1 MVVAYVRAGSCALT
15 RTDDL
20 YRPGSLTGS
29 LFYARKPR
37 NMNPTEPRPKNLPTV
52 RPSVRELPADLLT
65 PVGAYLRLRD
75 LGPGFLLESV
85 EGGQQVGRYSFL
97 SAGCERLDLDLT
109 GDDPFAPLRAA
120 LDENRSLDL
129 TGLPPFASGAVGL
142 LGYDAIPTFEPTVP
156 LPATEDGDLAH
167 PASFLLTPVVVAF
180 DHVRAT
186 VQVIAQPGH
195 EALADEMTARLL
207 GPLPE
212 DVQPVP
218 PLVTG
223 GESVADLEIDE
234 YIERVEIGKQHITAG
249 DVFQVV
255 LSQRHRRRTP
265 RSPVAI
271 YRALRAVNPSP
282 YLFLVELGELA
293 LIGASPE
300 THVALSREGIAE
312 LRPIAGTRPRGEDAE
327 EDDRLADEL
336 LADPKERAEHQ
347 MLVDLARND
356 LSRVCDP
363 GTVRPTRLLEIERYS
378 HVMHIVSRVEGKLS
392 AGEDAFSLLAATFP
406 AGTVSGAPK
415 VRAMQ
420 IISALEP
427 HRRGAYAGAV
437 GYLGTDGTLDTC
449 IALRTIQLRDGVAT
463 LQAGAG
469 IVADSDPAEEHREC
483 LRKIAALQRAVDLA
497 DAGAY
502 GR

>member
-1 MVVAYVRAGSCALT
+1 
-15 RTDDL
+15 
-20 YRPGSLTGS
+20 
-29 LFYARKPR
+29 
-37 NMNPTEPRPKNLPTV
+37 MNPTTPRPKDPPALRPT
-52 RPSVRELPADLLT
+52 VRELPADLLT
-65 PVGAYLRLRD
+65 PVGAYLRVRD

-97 SAGCERLDLDLT
+97 SAGCERIDLPMT
-109 GDDPFAPLRAA
+109 GDDPFAPLRDRLAEGAA
-120 LDENRSLDL
+120 LDLA
-129 TGLPPFASGAVGL
+129 GLPPFAGGAVGL
-142 LGYDAIPTFEPTVP
+142 VGYDAIPRFEPTVP
-156 LPATEDGDLAH
+156 LPAAQAGDLAH
-167 PASFLLTPVVVAF
+167 PASFLITPVVVAF

-195 EALADEMTARLL
+195 EALADDIAGRLL

-212 DVQPVP
+212 GAEPVP
-218 PLVTG
+218 PLVAG
-223 GESVADLEIDE
+223 GESVADLDMDE
-234 YIERVEIGKQHITAG
+234 YVERVLIGKDHIRAG

-271 YRALRAVNPSP
+271 YRALRTVNPSP
-282 YLFLVELGELA
+282 YLFLVDLGDLA

-300 THVALSREGIAE
+300 THVALSRERVAE
-312 LRPIAGTRPRGEDAE
+312 LRPIAGTRPRGADPA
-327 EDDRLADEL
+327 EDDRLAAEL
-336 LADPKERAEHQ
+336 LEDPKERAEHL

-356 LSRVCDP
+356 LSRVCVP

-378 HVMHIVSRVEGKLS
+378 HVMHIVSRVEGRLDP
-392 AGEDAFSLLAATFP
+392 GHDAFDLLAATFP

-420 IISALEP
+420 IISAMEP

-437 GYLGTDGTLDTC
+437 GYLGVDGTLDTC

-497 DAGAY
+497 DQGAY

>member
-1 MVVAYVRAGSCALT
+1 
-15 RTDDL
+15 
-20 YRPGSLTGS
+20 
-29 LFYARKPR
+29 
-37 NMNPTEPRPKNLPTV
+37 MNPTQPRPKPLSRL

-65 PVGAYLRLRD
+65 PVGAYLRLRS

-85 EGGQQVGRYSFL
+85 EGGLQVGRYSFL
-97 SAGCERLDLDLT
+97 AAGCERLDLDLQEADAF
-109 GDDPFAPLRAA
+109 GPLRARLA
-120 LDENRSLDL
+120 EHADLDL
-129 TGLPPFASGAVGL
+129 SGLPPFAGGAVGVV
-142 LGYDAIPTFEPTVP
+142 GYDAIPRFESTVP
-156 LPATEDGDLAH
+156 LPAAEPGDLAQ
-167 PASFLLTPVVVAF
+167 PASFLLAPVVVAF

-195 EALADEMTARLL
+195 EGLADDITARLL
-207 GPLPE
+207 GPLP
-212 DVQPVP
+212 DGVQPVP
-218 PLVTG
+218 ALVDAGT
-223 GESVADLEIDE
+223 SVADLEIDE
-234 YIERVEIGKQHITAG
+234 YIERVQLGKQHITAG

-282 YLFLVELGELA
+282 YLFLLDLGDFA

-300 THVALSREGIAE
+300 THVALSRDGEAE
-312 LRPIAGTRPRGEDAE
+312 LRPIAGTRPRGADAA
-327 EDDRLADEL
+327 EDDRLAEEL

-378 HVMHIVSRVEGKLS
+378 HVMHIVSRVVGRLS
-392 AGEDAFSLLAATFP
+392 ADEDAFSLLAATFP

-437 GYLGTDGTLDTC
+437 GYLGTDGALDTC

>member
-1 MVVAYVRAGSCALT
+1 
-15 RTDDL
+15 
-20 YRPGSLTGS
+20 
-29 LFYARKPR
+29 
-37 NMNPTEPRPKNLPTV
+37 MNPTTPRPKDPPKL

-97 SAGCERLDLDLT
+97 SAGCERIDLPMT
-109 GDDPFAPLRAA
+109 GEDPFAPLRARLAEGAA
-120 LDENRSLDL
+120 LDLE
-129 TGLPPFASGAVGL
+129 GLPPFAGGAVGL
-142 LGYDAIPTFEPTVP
+142 VGYDAIPSFEPTVP
-156 LPATEDGDLAH
+156 LPEAQAGDL
-167 PASFLLTPVVVAF
+167 PNPGSFLIAPVVVAF

-195 EALADEMTARLL
+195 EALADDIAGRLL

-212 DVQPVP
+212 GAEPVP
-218 PLVTG
+218 PLVAG
-223 GESVADLEIDE
+223 GESVADLDMDE
-234 YIERVEIGKQHITAG
+234 YVERVGIGKDHIRAG

-282 YLFLVELGELA
+282 YLFLVDLGDLA

-300 THVALSREGIAE
+300 THVALSRERIAE
-312 LRPIAGTRPRGEDAE
+312 LRPIAGTRPRGADPA
-327 EDDRLADEL
+327 EDDRLAAEL
-336 LADPKERAEHQ
+336 LDDPKERAEHL

-356 LSRVCDP
+356 LSRVCEP

-378 HVMHIVSRVEGKLS
+378 HVMHIVSRVEGRLDP
-392 AGEDAFSLLAATFP
+392 AHDAFDLLAATFP

-497 DAGAY
+497 DQGAY

>member
-1 MVVAYVRAGSCALT
+1 
-15 RTDDL
+15 
-20 YRPGSLTGS
+20 
-29 LFYARKPR
+29 
-37 NMNPTEPRPKNLPTV
+37 MNPTEPRPKSPPKI

-109 GDDPFAPLRAA
+109 GDDPFAPLRAR
-120 LDENRSLDL
+120 LDVSRDLDL
-129 TGLPPFASGAVGL
+129 SNLPPFAGGAVGML
-142 LGYDAIPTFEPTVP
+142 AYDAIPHFEPTVP
-156 LPATEDGDLAH
+156 LPEREDGDLVK
-167 PASFLLTPVVVAF
+167 PASFLITPVVVAF

-186 VQVIAQPGH
+186 IQVIAQPGH
-195 EALADEMTARLL
+195 EALADEITARLL
-207 GPLPE
+207 GPLPDGVE
-212 DVQPVP
+212 PVP
-218 PLVTG
+218 ALVDVAA
-223 GESVADLEIDE
+223 SVGDLDMDE

-265 RSPVAI
+265 RSPVAV

-282 YLFLVELGELA
+282 YLFLIDLGDLA
-293 LIGASPE
+293 LVGASPE
-300 THVALSREGIAE
+300 THVALSRDGIAE
-312 LRPIAGTRPRGEDAE
+312 LRPIAGTRPRAADAE
-327 EDDRLADEL
+327 ADDRLADEL

-378 HVMHIVSRVEGKLS
+378 HVMHIVSRVEGRLS
-392 AGEDAFSLLAATFP
+392 EGQDAFSLLAATFP

-437 GYLGTDGTLDTC
+437 GYFGTDGALDTC

-469 IVADSDPAEEHREC
+469 IVADSNPAEEHREC
-483 LRKIAALQRAVDLA
+483 LRKMEALQRAVDLA
-497 DAGAY
+497 DAGGY

>member
-1 MVVAYVRAGSCALT
+1 MQT
-15 RTDDL
+15 ETPDDIHETD
-20 YRPGSLTGS
+20 RH
-29 LFYARKPR
+29 RR
-37 NMNPTEPRPKNLPTV
+37 

-65 PVGAYLRLRD
+65 PVGAYLRLRH

-85 EGGQQVGRYSFL
+85 EGGEQVGRYSFL
-97 SAGCERLDLDLT
+97 AAGCERIDSDLAAPEDPFAALRGLLEPLADLDLD
-109 GDDPFAPLRAA
+109 
-120 LDENRSLDL
+120 
-129 TGLPPFASGAVGL
+129 GLPPFAGGVVGAL
-142 LGYDAIPTFEPTVP
+142 AYDAITRFEPTVP
-156 LPATEDGDLAH
+156 LPAPRADDAAAM
-167 PASFLLTPVVVAF
+167 ASFLVTPVVVAF
-180 DHVRAT
+180 DHVRAS

-195 EALADEMTARLL
+195 EARAAEIADLLL

-212 DVQPVP
+212 GAEPVAP
-218 PLVTG
+218 ITEPA
-223 GESVADLEIDE
+223 ERNADLTPAD
-234 YIERVEIGKQHITAG
+234 YVAHVETAKGHIRRG

-282 YLFLVELGELA
+282 YLFLVDFGDHA

-300 THVALSREGIAE
+300 THVALDRDGVAE
-312 LRPIAGTRPRGEDAE
+312 LRPIAGTRPRGADAP
-327 EDDRLADEL
+327 EDDALAEGL
-336 LADPKERAEHQ
+336 LADPKERAEHL

-356 LSRVCDP
+356 LSRVCEP

-378 HVMHIVSRVEGKLS
+378 HVMHIVSRVEGSLA
-392 AGEDAFSLLAATFP
+392 AGRDALELLIATFP

-420 IISALEP
+420 IISDLEP
-427 HRRGAYAGAV
+427 HRRGWYAGAV
-437 GYLGTDGTLDTC
+437 GYLGTDGSLDTC

-469 IVADSDPAEEHREC
+469 IVAGSDPEEEHREC
-483 LRKIAALQRAVDLA
+483 LRKIAALERAVDLA
-497 DAGAY
+497 DEGGY

>member
-1 MVVAYVRAGSCALT
+1 
-15 RTDDL
+15 
-20 YRPGSLTGS
+20 
-29 LFYARKPR
+29 
-37 NMNPTEPRPKNLPTV
+37 MNPTTPRPKDPPKL

-97 SAGCERLDLDLT
+97 SAGCERIDLPMT
-109 GDDPFAPLRAA
+109 GEDPFAPLRARLAEGAA
-120 LDENRSLDL
+120 LDLE
-129 TGLPPFASGAVGL
+129 GLPPFAGGAVGL
-142 LGYDAIPTFEPTVP
+142 VGYDAIPSFEPTVP
-156 LPATEDGDLAH
+156 LPEAQAGDL
-167 PASFLLTPVVVAF
+167 PNPGSFLIAPVVVAF

-195 EALADEMTARLL
+195 EALADDIAGRLL

-212 DVQPVP
+212 GAEPVP
-218 PLVTG
+218 PLVAG
-223 GESVADLEIDE
+223 GESVADLDMDE
-234 YIERVEIGKQHITAG
+234 YVERVGIGKDHIRAG

-282 YLFLVELGELA
+282 YLFLVDLGDLA

-300 THVALSREGIAE
+300 THVALSRERIAE
-312 LRPIAGTRPRGEDAE
+312 LRPIAGTRPRGADPA
-327 EDDRLADEL
+327 EDDRLAAEL
-336 LADPKERAEHQ
+336 LDDPKERAEHL

-356 LSRVCDP
+356 LSRVCEP

-378 HVMHIVSRVEGKLS
+378 HVMHIVSRVEGRLDP
-392 AGEDAFSLLAATFP
+392 AHDAFDLLAATFP

-437 GYLGTDGTLDTC
+437 GYLGVDGTLDTC
-449 IALRTIQLRDGVAT
+449 IALRTIQLKDGVAT

-497 DAGAY
+497 DQGAY

>member
-1 MVVAYVRAGSCALT
+1 MPAITSK
-15 RTDDL
+15 
-20 YRPGSLTGS
+20 
-29 LFYARKPR
+29 KPH
-37 NMNPTEPRPKNLPTV
+37 MNPSEPRQKRQPTK
-52 RPSVRELPADLLT
+52 RPTVRELPADLLT

-97 SAGCERLDLDLT
+97 SAGCERLDLDLK
-109 GDDPFAPLRAA
+109 GEDPFAPLRAR
-120 LDENRSLDL
+120 LDAHADLDL
-129 TGLPPFASGAVGL
+129 EGLPPFAGGAVGM

-156 LPATEDGDLAH
+156 LPEREDGDLEQ
-167 PASFLLTPVVVAF
+167 PASFLIAPVVVAF

-186 VQVIAQPGH
+186 IQVIAQPG
-195 EALADEMTARLL
+195 EDALADTIIERLM
-207 GPLPE
+207 GPMP
-212 DVQPVP
+212 DGVQPVP

-223 GESVADLEIDE
+223 GESVGDLDMDE
-234 YIERVEIGKQHITAG
+234 YIERVEIGKDHIRKG

-282 YLFLVELGELA
+282 YLFLIDLGDRA

-300 THVALSREGIAE
+300 THVALSRERIAE
-312 LRPIAGTRPRGEDAE
+312 LRPIAGTRPRGASEE
-327 EDDRLADEL
+327 EDDALAEDL
-336 LADPKERAEHQ
+336 LADPKERAEHM

-363 GTVRPTRLLEIERYS
+363 GTVHPTRLLEIERYS
-378 HVMHIVSRVEGKLS
+378 HVMHIVSRVEGHLQD
-392 AGEDAFSLLAATFP
+392 EHDAFSLLAATFP

-427 HRRGAYAGAV
+427 HRRGPYAGAV

-463 LQAGAG
+463 LQSGAG

-497 DAGAY
+497 DAGGY

>member
-1 MVVAYVRAGSCALT
+1 
-15 RTDDL
+15 
-20 YRPGSLTGS
+20 
-29 LFYARKPR
+29 
-37 NMNPTEPRPKNLPTV
+37 MNPTTPRPKSPPRLRPT
-52 RPSVRELPADLLT
+52 VRELPADLLT

-97 SAGCERLDLDLT
+97 AAGCDRLDLDLT
-109 GDDPFAPLRAA
+109 GDDPFGPLRAV
-120 LDENRSLDL
+120 LDAQRGLDL
-129 TGLPPFASGAVGL
+129 SGLPPFAGGVVGM
-142 LGYDAIPTFEPTVP
+142 LGYDAIPVFEPTVP
-156 LPATEDGDLAH
+156 LPPAEDGGLEH
-167 PASFLLTPVVVAF
+167 PACFLIAPVVVAF

-195 EALADEMTARLL
+195 EAEADAVTTRLM
-207 GPLPE
+207 GPLP
-212 DVQPVP
+212 DGVQPVP
-218 PLVTG
+218 PLVDG
-223 GESVADLEIDE
+223 ASAYADLDMDE
-234 YIERVEIGKQHITAG
+234 YVERVEIGKDHIRKG

-282 YLFLVELGELA
+282 YLFLVDLGDLA

-300 THVALSREGIAE
+300 THVALSRDGVAE
-312 LRPIAGTRPRGEDAE
+312 LRPIAGTRPRGDTPEADDA
-327 EDDRLADEL
+327 LADDL
-336 LADPKERAEHQ
+336 IADPKERAEHQ

-378 HVMHIVSRVEGKLS
+378 HVMHIVSRVEGRLS

-469 IVADSDPAEEHREC
+469 IVADSDPEEEHREC

-497 DAGAY
+497 DAGGY
-502 GR
+502 GA

>member
-1 MVVAYVRAGSCALT
+1 
-15 RTDDL
+15 
-20 YRPGSLTGS
+20 
-29 LFYARKPR
+29 
-37 NMNPTEPRPKNLPTV
+37 MNPTTPRPKDPPRL

-97 SAGCERLDLDLT
+97 SAGCERIDLPMT
-109 GDDPFAPLRAA
+109 GDDPFAPLRDRLAEGAA
-120 LDENRSLDL
+120 LDLE
-129 TGLPPFASGAVGL
+129 GLPPFAGGAVGL
-142 LGYDAIPTFEPTVP
+142 VGYDAIPSFEPTVP
-156 LPATEDGDLAH
+156 LPPAQDGDLAS
-167 PASFLLTPVVVAF
+167 PASFLIAPVVVAF

-195 EALADEMTARLL
+195 EALADDIAGRLL

-212 DVQPVP
+212 GVEPVP
-218 PLVTG
+218 PLVAG
-223 GESVADLEIDE
+223 GESVADLDVDE
-234 YIERVEIGKQHITAG
+234 YVERVLIGKDHITKG

-282 YLFLVELGELA
+282 YLFLVDLGDLA

-312 LRPIAGTRPRGEDAE
+312 LRPIAGTRPRGGDAA
-327 EDDRLADEL
+327 EDDRLAAEL
-336 LADPKERAEHQ
+336 LEDPKERAEHL

-356 LSRVCDP
+356 LSRVCEP

-378 HVMHIVSRVEGKLS
+378 HVMHIVSRVEGRLDP
-392 AGEDAFSLLAATFP
+392 AHDAFDLLAATFP

-437 GYLGTDGTLDTC
+437 GYLGVDGTLDTC

-497 DAGAY
+497 DQGAY

>member
-1 MVVAYVRAGSCALT
+1 
-15 RTDDL
+15 
-20 YRPGSLTGS
+20 
-29 LFYARKPR
+29 
-37 NMNPTEPRPKNLPTV
+37 MNPTQPQPNTPTKLRPI
-52 RPSVRELPADLLT
+52 VRELPADLLT
-65 PVGAYLRLRD
+65 PVGAYLRLRE
-75 LGPGFLLESV
+75 LGPSFLLESV

-97 SAGCERLDLDLT
+97 SAGCERMDLDLM
-109 GDDPFAPLRAA
+109 GEDAFGPLRVRLAEHQ
-120 LDENRSLDL
+120 DLDL
-129 TGLPPFASGAVGL
+129 EGLPPFAGGAVGL
-142 LGYDAIPTFEPTVP
+142 LGYDAIPRFEPTVS
-156 LPATEDGDLAH
+156 LPIAEPGDLKH
-167 PASFLLTPVVVAF
+167 PASFLIAPVVVAF

-186 VQVIAQPGH
+186 MQVIAQPGH
-195 EALADEMTARLL
+195 EAHADEITTRLL

-218 PLVTG
+218 PLAAGAGST
-223 GESVADLEIDE
+223 ADLATNE
-234 YIERVEIGKQHITAG
+234 YVERVQIGKQHITAG

-255 LSQRHRRRTP
+255 LSQRHRRQTP

-282 YLFLVELGELA
+282 YLFLLDFGDLA

-300 THVALSREGIAE
+300 THVALSRDRIAE
-312 LRPIAGTRPRGEDAE
+312 LRPIAGTRPRGDDAK
-327 EDDRLADEL
+327 EDDELAVEL
-336 LADPKERAEHQ
+336 LDDPKERAEHM

-356 LSRVCDP
+356 LSRVCVP

-378 HVMHIVSRVEGKLS
+378 HVMHIVSRVEGRL
-392 AGEDAFSLLAATFP
+392 ADDEDAFSLLAATFP

-420 IISALEP
+420 IISELEP

-437 GYLGTDGTLDTC
+437 GYLGTDGSLDTC

-469 IVADSDPAEEHREC
+469 IVALSDPEEEHREC
-483 LRKIAALQRAVDLA
+483 LRKIAALQLAVDLA

>member
-1 MVVAYVRAGSCALT
+1 MPA
-15 RTDDL
+15 
-20 YRPGSLTGS
+20 
-29 LFYARKPR
+29 KPKT
-37 NMNPTEPRPKNLPTV
+37 MEPTEHRPKHPPRRRPT
-52 RPSVRELPADLLT
+52 VRELPADLLT

-97 SAGCERLDLDLT
+97 SAGCEILDLELA
-109 GDDPFAPLRAA
+109 GDDPFAPLRDLLAA
-120 LDENRSLDL
+120 ERDLDL
-129 TGLPPFASGAVGL
+129 TGLPPFAGGVVGM
-142 LGYDAIPTFEPTVP
+142 LGYDAIPVFEPTVP
-156 LPATEDGDLAH
+156 LPAAQDGDLTA
-167 PASFLLTPVVVAF
+167 PARFLIAPVVVAF

-195 EALADEMTARLL
+195 EARAEAMTARLL

-212 DVQPVP
+212 GVQPVAP
-218 PLVTG
+218 IVDG
-223 GESVADLEIDE
+223 AGSYADLDVDE
-234 YIERVEIGKQHITAG
+234 YVERVEFGKEHIRRG

-255 LSQRHRRRTP
+255 LSQRHRRQTP

-282 YLFLVELGELA
+282 YLFLLDLGDLA
-293 LIGASPE
+293 LVGASPE

-312 LRPIAGTRPRGEDAE
+312 LRPIAGTRPRGDTAED
-327 EDDRLADEL
+327 DDRLAVEL
-336 LADPKERAEHQ
+336 MEDPKERAEHQ

-363 GTVRPTRLLEIERYS
+363 GTVRPTRLLEVERYS
-378 HVMHIVSRVEGKLS
+378 HVMHIVSRVEGRLS
-392 AGEDAFSLLAATFP
+392 VDEDAFSLLAASFP

-427 HRRGAYAGAV
+427 HRRGPYAGAV

-497 DAGAY
+497 DAEAY
-502 GR
+502 GA

>member
-1 MVVAYVRAGSCALT
+1 
-15 RTDDL
+15 
-20 YRPGSLTGS
+20 
-29 LFYARKPR
+29 
-37 NMNPTEPRPKNLPTV
+37 MNPTEPRPKSPPPL

-97 SAGCERLDLDLT
+97 SAGCERLDLPMT
-109 GDDPFAPLRAA
+109 GEDPFAPLRARLTESA
-120 LDENRSLDL
+120 DLDL
-129 TGLPPFASGAVGL
+129 EGLPPFAGGAVGM
-142 LGYDAIPTFEPTVP
+142 LGYDAIPRFEPTVP
-156 LPATEDGDLAH
+156 LPATTDGDLIE

-195 EALADEMTARLL
+195 EARADEIAQRLL
-207 GPLPE
+207 GPLPDGVE
-212 DVQPVP
+212 PVP

-223 GESVADLEIDE
+223 GECVADLDMDE
-234 YIERVEIGKQHITAG
+234 YVERVEIGKEHIRAG

-282 YLFLVELGELA
+282 YLFLVDLGDLA

-300 THVALSREGIAE
+300 THVALSRERIAE
-312 LRPIAGTRPRGEDAE
+312 LRPIAGTRPRGDDADA
-327 EDDRLADEL
+327 DDRLAEDL
-336 LADPKERAEHQ
+336 LADPKERAEHL

-363 GTVRPTRLLEIERYS
+363 GTVQPTRLLEVERYS
-378 HVMHIVSRVEGKLS
+378 HVMHIVSRVEGHLS
-392 AGEDAFSLLAATFP
+392 DDQDAFSLLTATFP